1 MRKNEKMNYTPR
13 VIFNWLNEFVKG
25 QDSALQKIST
35 ALSIHINASYAEA
48 EDVTRSNILIVGP
61 TGCGKTETIR
71 GLMEM
76 DLPCPLPIVKVNA
89 LDYSVGAWAGK
100 PISEIFTLAF
110 KQAKKIIEEDLGDK
124 TDEEEIRFFALEA
137 TKHSI
142 IIIDEFDKVSKNG
155 RGGSDN
161 SDSFASDYQH
171 TLLGILEGGTEV
183 PVQITPATQSSQ
195 GMITRINTSDMLF
208 ILMGAFDGLEEITRK
223 RVAPPSQIGFKA
235 HEGNANKLDLTP
247 SVDDIVNYGFSRE
260 LTGRIPIRAK
270 YNQLSA
276 DQLINIMKN
285 AANSPITK
293 MEKRVEVLNFNLVV
307 SEMAYEII
315 AEKAI
320 KLGTGARGIENI
332 IADIVYPCLYASA
345 DGSPKQILIGANAA
359 NGYEPPSVAKVPDS
373 DLVLNEIF
381 EKRKKK

>member
-25 QDSALQKIST
+25 QDAALQKIST

-76 DLPCPLPIVKVNA
+76 DLAFPVISVTA
-89 LDYSVGAWAGK
+89 LSYSVGAWQGTDFNQ
-100 PISEIFTLAF
+100 IFTLAF
-110 KQAKKIIEEDLGDK
+110 KQAKKKVEEDMGGKVND
-124 TDEEEIRFFALEA
+124 DEVRFLALEA

-142 IIIDEFDKVSKNG
+142 IVIDEFDKISKNN
-155 RGGSDN
+155 RGGNSS

-183 PVQITPATQSSQ
+183 PVEVTPATQSSPA
-195 GMITRINTSDMLF
+195 MSARISTKNMQY
-208 ILMGAFDGLEEITRK
+208 ILMGAFAGLEEITKK
-223 RVAPPSQIGFKA
+223 RVAPPAQIGFKSRENYA
-235 HEGNANKLDLTP
+235 DKSDLTP
-247 SVDDIVNYGFSRE
+247 NTDDLVAYGFSRE
-260 LTGRIPIRAK
+260 LIGRIPVHAK
-270 YNQLSA
+270 YNHLSA
-276 DQLINIMKN
+276 DQLVNIMKN

-293 MEKRVEVLNFNLVV
+293 LEKRLEVLNFDLIV
-307 SEMAYEII
+307 SEMAYEIL
-315 AEKAI
+315 AEKSI
-320 KLGTGARGIENI
+320 KQGTGARGIESLL
-332 IADIVYPCLYASA
+332 ASIVYPTLYGEA
-345 DGSPKQILIGANAA
+345 DGSHKQILIGANAA
-359 NGYEPPSVAKVPDS
+359 NGYEPPSVAKVSDS

-381 EKRKKK
+381 KKRKKK

>member
-1 MRKNEKMNYTPR
+1 MNYTPR

-48 EDVTRSNILIVGP
+48 EDVTRTNILIAGP

-89 LDYSVGAWAGK
+89 LDYSVGAWAGSK
-100 PISEIFTLAF
+100 PLSSIFSDAF
-110 KQAKKIIEEDLGDK
+110 KQAKKMVEDDLGDK
-124 TDEEEIRFFALEA
+124 ADEEEKRFFALEA

-161 SDSFASDYQH
+161 SDSFAADYQH

-183 PVQITPATQSSQ
+183 PVQIIQGTQSSSA
-195 GMITRINTSDMLF
+195 ISTSVRTCGMLF
-208 ILMGAFDGLEEITRK
+208 ILMGAFDGLEEITKK
-223 RVAPPSQIGFKA
+223 RVTPPTPIGFKSR
-235 HEGNANKLDLTP
+235 ESNADKMDLTP
-247 SVDDIVNYGFSRE
+247 NTDDLVEYGFSRE
-260 LTGRIPIRAK
+260 LIGRIPVHAK

-276 DQLINIMKN
+276 DQLINIMKC

-293 MEKRVEVLNFNLVV
+293 MEKRVEVLNFSLAV
-307 SEMAYEII
+307 SDTAYEII
-315 AEKAI
+315 ANKVL
-320 KLGTGARGIENI
+320 KFGTGVRGVENYM
-332 IADIVYPCLYASA
+332 ASIVYPTLYAEA
-345 DGSPKQILIGANAA
+345 DGSPKRILIDENAA
-359 NGYEPPSVAKVPDS
+359 NGYEPPSVSKIPDS